1 MARTNEE
8 IVNPRTGQRM
18 IFRQTAADTNGTLLQ
33 IETINPPGPA
43 EPEHIHPEQVSSA
56 EVLAGALTFNV
67 AGTVRRVPAG
77 EKIVIPAGVPHY
89 FWNDGEE
96 DGRAIQELRPA
107 LRTEDFFTTWFALA
121 RDDKLNAKGMP
132 PLLQMVA
139 LVQPYARVMRP
150 TSPPWPVLRLTAWVL
165 GPLAR
170 ARGYRAIYPWPNH
183 SAAGDGSDPS
193 PALR

>member
-1 MARTNEE
+1 MAQTNEE

-18 IFRQTAADTNGTLLQ
+18 IFRQTAADTNGALLQ
-33 IETINPPGPA
+33 VETVNPPGPA

-67 AGTVRRVPAG
+67 AGTVHRVPAG
-77 EKIVIPAGVPHY
+77 EKIVIPAGVPHF

-96 DGRAIQELRPA
+96 DARAIQELRPA

-150 TSPPWPVLRLTAWVL
+150 TSPPWPLLRAMAWLL

-170 ARGYRAIYPWPNH
+170 VRGYSGIYPSPTQASMRGGSEA
-183 SAAGDGSDPS
+183 SAA
-193 PALR
+193 RR